1 MRANCSTTLAACVRP
16 RNFGADAAQTEG
28 FRVTTGV
35 VAALVA
41 GLVPFWIAYIP
52 RKAKADQWIADARAI
67 EDEKRMSTPQST
79 LEPRTDAK
87 AEP

>member
-1 MRANCSTTLAACVRP
+1 M
-16 RNFGADAAQTEG
+16 
-28 FRVTTGV
+28 
-35 VAALVA
+35 A